1 MTNAE
6 FEQRYPEIAEG
17 ENDLNEHSAKKA
29 AKSKTLKR
37 TSGWTKESFEE
48 LKEEMQLDSDEA
60 EEIDDSS
67 SYRVWAIRC
76 ASKSQAGLHIIKCPL
91 IKIKYTKWES
101 LIDCSQPELYQ
112 R

>member
-1 MTNAE
+1 VEGDDNTVSDSNLEGSLVLMTNAE

-67 SYRVWAIRC
+67 SYRV
-76 ASKSQAGLHIIKCPL
+76 
-91 IKIKYTKWES
+91 
-101 LIDCSQPELYQ
+101 
-112 R
+112 

>member
-1 MTNAE
+1 VEGDDNTVSDSNLEGSLVLMTNAE

-37 TSGWTKESFEE
+37 TSGWTNKSFEE

-67 SYRVWAIRC
+67 SYRV
-76 ASKSQAGLHIIKCPL
+76 
-91 IKIKYTKWES
+91 
-101 LIDCSQPELYQ
+101 
-112 R
+112 

>member
-1 MTNAE
+1 MEGDDNTVSDSNLEGSLVLMTNAE

-67 SYRVWAIRC
+67 SYRV
-76 ASKSQAGLHIIKCPL
+76 
-91 IKIKYTKWES
+91 
-101 LIDCSQPELYQ
+101 
-112 R
+112 